1 MAMNCAFS
9 EIYSCICSDQ
19 EIALSQIGRRVLVI
33 SSAAA
38 LAANSVSGNP
48 AETNEPKGT
57 PMIPLKSE
65 FLFTLT
71 GTVATALDIG
81 HTPSGER
88 RFYPVSGGDF
98 EGPRLKGKVL
108 EGGSDAMLV
117 RADGVAQPDV
127 RLILKTD
134 DGQLIFMRYG
144 GMRHGPAEVMERLA
158 RGANVEPT
166 EYYFRITPLFETGS
180 PKYEWLNRIVTV
192 GIGNRLANG
201 PIYYV
206 YEIL

>member
-1 MAMNCAFS
+1 
-9 EIYSCICSDQ
+9 
-19 EIALSQIGRRVLVI
+19 
-33 SSAAA
+33 
-38 LAANSVSGNP
+38 
-48 AETNEPKGT
+48 
-57 PMIPLKSE
+57 MIPLKSE

-81 HTPSGER
+81 HTPSGKR
-88 RFYPVSGGDF
+88 RIYPISGGDF

-127 RLILKTD
+127 RSILKTD

-158 RGANVEPT
+158 LGENVEPT

-180 PKYEWLNRIVTV
+180 PKYEWLNKIVAV

-206 YEIL
+206 YEIR